1 MTKRCGCGE
10 GNLTLPFSCS
20 GGSDVGE
27 VADQAAR
34 RLTQEGT
41 GKMYCLAGIGGQIG
55 GIVKTTEAADRIVVI
70 DGCQVGCGAA
80 TLHQAGFRDFL
91 HVCVTDLGLR
101 KGTTEVGEPAIHTVA
116 EAVKAVL

>member
-1 MTKRCGCGE
+1 MGESCSCGTE
-10 GNLTLPFSCS
+10 RVTLLFACS

-27 VADQAAR
+27 VADRAAR
-34 RLTQEGT
+34 KLTGEGA
-41 GKMYCLAGIGGQIG
+41 GAMYCLAGIGGQIG

>member
-1 MTKRCGCGE
+1 MTKSRACGE
-10 GNLTLPFSCS
+10 GSLTLLFSCS

-27 VADQAAR
+27 LADQAAR
-34 RLTQEGT
+34 RLTQEGA